1 MENSL
6 KGLMLAAGTIITCV
20 IIGLG
25 FFIAREAKDTANAGA
40 GQISRLNAEFSESDK
55 VMYDGMQISGSEV
68 INVIKRFREEEISI
82 RVQTKK
88 NGTTDYN
95 YSLSN
100 GDKTLGGKSSNTLDA
115 AKDLKDSKYINP
127 NGQFIGSVIRDENNT
142 ILGISFVQR

>member
-6 KGLMLAAGTIITCV
+6 KGLILAAGTIITCV

-55 VMYDGMQISGSEV
+55 VMYDGMQVSGSEV
-68 INVIKRFREEEISI
+68 INVINRFKEEEIGI
-82 RVQTKK
+82 KVQNKK
-88 NGTTDYN
+88 NIVTYYN
-95 YSLSN
+95 FTLGS
-100 GDKTLGGKSSNTLDA
+100 GDKTLGGKSSNTVDA
-115 AKDLKDSKYINP
+115 ARNMKDEKYINP
-127 NGQFIGSVIRDENNT
+127 NGQFIGSVLRDENNT